1 MVIVICCN
9 KRPLDSRTMG
19 LRVRDLTREVF
30 FAYSQ
35 IIDTPES
42 FIALL
47 FHQNQKIN
55 TVILTKGALSDLTA
69 AEQNL

>member
-47 FHQNQKIN
+47 FHQKIN

>member
-9 KRPLDSRTMG
+9 KRPLDSGTER
-19 LRVRDLTREVF
+19 LRVHDLTREVF
-30 FAYSQ
+30 SRIPAQ

-47 FHQNQKIN
+47 FHQKIS
-55 TVILTKGALSDLTA
+55 TVILTKGA
-69 AEQNL
+69 